1 MALNI
6 PSNLYSGG
14 AQVFNNAPHLAFQA
28 RLLQQKF
35 AKEEAMDSY
44 YKRLPLMINEKGV
57 RDQERPRISES
68 MLGIKNYYIQNK
80 DRIRK
85 GDQAAMYNYEK
96 MVREHQDLV
105 GKSQAAGLTDLQV
118 GKLRF
123 NPSTEYMFQGSETM
137 EKLRRQHLPIDD
149 PEHEDLDLDIF
160 TAAPKPYDRDKYFKS
175 FSTLK
180 GNDNLIP
187 VKNPDGITETIFNK
201 PTYGESQ
208 KEYVLQ
214 VAADKYLHDPSF
226 KLMVDS
232 DLGAPDA
239 TNPLNSDFKEQY
251 GHDIQTP
258 IDLATAYTFAGLKP
272 IPITQKIQKDIGA
285 YLDKTT
291 QIAKEK
297 AAQQDWYVRR
307 RQLLTHG
314 YSKALV
320 DYKSVTSAKQGEGV
334 LNKFIDTIYEAGT
347 DRIKSS
353 TGTAS
358 TIQGVTIDGKVYKGR
373 IVSIPLSAQ
382 KDFAIYDAEGN
393 GTLPDATFLS
403 EDKKTFIPLK
413 IGEKTPTG
421 TNYQIKST
429 SKPVPIELLKV
440 SLGKALLTKTQM
452 GGEVVDELGE
462 GEDAEYIPPLKITKT
477 EKKTSSQ
484 STKSSSGVQW
494 K

>member
-160 TAAPKPYDRDKYFKS
+160 TAAPKPYDRDKYFKT

-239 TNPLNSDFKEQY
+239 TNPLNTDFKEQY

-285 YLDKTT
+285 YLDKTA

-307 RQLLTHG
+307 RQQLQHG
-314 YSKALV
+314 YSKALK
-320 DYKSVTSAKQGEGV
+320 DYSIASSTQAQEGV
-334 LNKFIDTIYEAGT
+334 INTLLGSLYDAGGNAINGKKVEA
-347 DRIKSS
+347 
-353 TGTAS
+353 
-358 TIQGVTIDGKVYKGR
+358 VTVGGKVYKGKV
-373 IVSIPLSAQ
+373 ISIPLSSQ
-382 KDFAIYDAEGN
+382 TDFAIYDEN
-393 GTLPDATFLS
+393 GKGSLHDAYFLS

-413 IGEKTPTG
+413 KGDLTPSG
-421 TNYQIKST
+421 KNYQLKAS
-429 SKPVPIELLKV
+429 SKPVPIELLKI
-440 SLGKALLTKTQM
+440 SLGKTLLTKSKL
-452 GGEVVDELGE
+452 GGEVVDELME
-462 GEDAEYIPPLKITKT
+462 GEEPEYIPELKITKK
-477 EKKTSSQ
+477 EGSSQKTS
-484 STKSSSGVQW
+484 TKTSGIQW